1 MTANGHRP
9 SVLVSDGGR
18 GQARSTLAT
27 VRALALGGYAPV
39 VTTSGPHSV
48 AAASRYCTRSIDV
61 PRVNDPGFA
70 AAIARELAEG
80 SYLTFLAASDAA
92 LLAMGAQVA
101 HIVDKNELAAVA
113 GRAGLTPA
121 PGTAFDSLD
130 HLRRRARDLD
140 FPVVVK
146 PAHPGQTVRRIQK
159 PEDLALMPRSSGPL
173 IVQPYITE
181 ELSAVGGVIYEGRVV
196 AAVHQ
201 RYLRTWPPDCG
212 GACAAETVGPDLE
225 VEARLLGL
233 LEGFEG
239 VFQAQFAG
247 DYLLDVNPRVYGS
260 LPLAVKAGANLP
272 AIFCDALAGKVPER
286 TIRARPGVFFRWLEG
301 DLRNVL
307 LGVRSGDLSA
317 REAVGL
323 LRPKA
328 GSAHGPE
335 SLRDPKPMLARLA
348 YAAKTNRWR
357 EGLSGLGTRS

>member
-1 MTANGHRP
+1 MTVNGHRP
-9 SVLVSDGGR
+9 AVLVSDGGR

-27 VRALALGGYAPV
+27 VRALALGGYAPA

-48 AAASRYCTRSIDV
+48 AAASRYCTRSIEV
-61 PRVNDPGFA
+61 PRVNLPGFA
-70 AAIARELAEG
+70 DAVAREMERG

-92 LLAMGAQVA
+92 LLAMGAEVE
-101 HIVDKNELAAVA
+101 HLVDKNRLAEVA
-113 GRAGLTPA
+113 SRAGLTPA
-121 PGTAFDSLD
+121 PGQVFASLD
-130 HLRRRARDLD
+130 ELRNEAERLE

-146 PAHPGQTVRRIQK
+146 PAHPGQTVRRIQSR
-159 PEDLALMPRSSGPL
+159 EDLGRIPPSSGPL

-181 ELSAVGGVIYEGRVV
+181 ELRSVGGVIHEGRLI
-196 AAVHQ
+196 AAAHQ

-212 GACAAETVGPDLE
+212 GACAAETTDPDLE
-225 VEARLLGL
+225 AEARLVEL

-247 DYLLDVNPRVYGS
+247 AYLLDLNPRVYGS

-272 AIFCDALAGKVPER
+272 AIFCDALSGKVPAEPV
-286 TIRARPGVFFRWLEG
+286 RAATGVFFRWLEG

-307 LGVRSGDLSA
+307 HGVRSGDLSA

-323 LRPKA
+323 LRPKP

-335 SLRDPKPMLARLA
+335 SFRDPKPMLTRLV
-348 YAAKTNRWR
+348 YAAKTSRWR
-357 EGLSGLGTRS
+357 EGLSGLGARP